1 MMESWRRA
9 GEPNRD
15 GLVPVEGTG
24 EARLAAEL
32 RGGVAWP
39 WPVAV
44 GARLVAA
51 GAVVAVGWVPAEGRA
66 RLLWWRLA
74 GTVGPVHGPD
84 GWPLD
89 GGVAG
94 ALREAALGL
103 GCWRYYALIPPG
115 GGEAHTESLRTVR
128 RLLRDLA
135 GLRVTAFADQAAV
148 DDTRAILFRWASERR
163 LVQMP
168 EEALAVIEAEEGEP
182 AGPRPLTSAVAA
194 ALESLDRRPWRPA
207 RLERWEPIPRDI
219 LGAGA
224 PGGG

>member
-24 EARLAAEL
+24 GARLAADL

-51 GAVVAVGWVPAEGRA
+51 GAVAVLGWVPAEGRA

-74 GTVGPVHGPD
+74 GTVAPVHGSD

-94 ALREAALGL
+94 ALRDAALLL
-103 GCWRYYALIPPG
+103 GCWRYYALVPPG
-115 GGEAHTESLRTVR
+115 SDAHTESLRTVR
-128 RLLRDLA
+128 RHLGDLPA
-135 GLRVTAFADQAAV
+135 LRVAAYGDQAAEG
-148 DDTRAILFRWASERR
+148 DTRALLFRWAAERR
-163 LVQMP
+163 LATLP
-168 EEALAVIEAEEGEP
+168 DDALAVIEAEEGEP

-194 ALESLDRRPWRPA
+194 ALESLDRRPWRSA
-207 RLERWEPIPRDI
+207 KRERWEPVPRDI
-219 LGAGA
+219 LGTGA
-224 PGGG
+224 PRGG

>member
-15 GLVPVEGTG
+15 GLVPVDGPEG
-24 EARLAAEL
+24 ARLAADL

-51 GAVVAVGWVPAEGRA
+51 GAVAAVGWVPAEGRA

-103 GCWRYYALIPPG
+103 GCWRYYALAPPG
-115 GGEAHTESLRTVR
+115 GDAHTESLRTVR
-128 RLLRDLA
+128 RHLRDLA
-135 GLRVTAFADQAAV
+135 GLRVTAFADQAAAE
-148 DDTRAILFRWASERR
+148 DTRALLFRWASERR
-163 LVQMP
+163 LATLP

-207 RLERWEPIPRDI
+207 KRERWEPIPRDI
-219 LGAGA
+219 LAGA
-224 PGGG
+224 PRGG